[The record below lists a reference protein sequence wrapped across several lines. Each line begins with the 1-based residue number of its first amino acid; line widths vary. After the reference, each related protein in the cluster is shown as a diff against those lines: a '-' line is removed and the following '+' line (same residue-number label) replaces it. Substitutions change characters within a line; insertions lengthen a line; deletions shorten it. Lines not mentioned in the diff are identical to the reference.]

1 MMISMRS
8 VQMMQTDKK
17 SFSDYMS
24 AWLYG
29 ADGYYASYKEIG
41 KGGDFYTAVSTS
53 KFFGG
58 TIAKHII
65 SLVDEG
71 FLEQDATICEIGA
84 HHGYFLAD
92 VVEFIYTLRPEL
104 LGTLEFVII
113 ERFDALQK
121 QQSDYFAESFG
132 DVISLK
138 HYKSLSEMKRKNA
151 FFIANEIFDAFP
163 CELYYKGKSAQV
175 SAHEIEFDAQDAWV
189 DAKAKKYHKNR
200 GEIARGYEE
209 FALEMAN
216 AAEHFE
222 FMSFDYGEMAARP
235 DFSIR
240 VYAKHEVI
248 PFFDE
253 NIKREE
259 LFAKSD
265 ITYDV
270 TFAHVKD
277 AYEEAG
283 VAFVELK
290 AQMVALVDMGILGL
304 LEMLKEK
311 ADEKIY
317 TQELQKIKMLIMPN
331 FLGERFKMIRF
342 RKNA

>member
-1 MMISMRS
+1 ML
-8 VQMMQTDKK
+8 
-17 SFSDYMS
+17 FSEYMS
-24 AWLYG
+24 EWLYG
-29 ADGYYASYKEIG
+29 EDGYYSTYKNIG
-41 KGGDFYTAVSTS
+41 KSGDFYTAVSTS
-53 KFFGG
+53 QFFGG

-71 FLEQDATICEIGA
+71 FLKPNATICEIGA

-92 VVEFIYTLRPEL
+92 VCQFIYTLRPEL
-104 LGTLEFVII
+104 LQTFDFVII
-113 ERFDALQK
+113 ERFDDLQT
-121 QQSDYFAESFG
+121 QQTNYFQDSFG
-132 DVISLK
+132 EAVRVT
-138 HYKSLSEMKRKNA
+138 HYKSLSELQCENA

-163 CELYYKGKSAQV
+163 CELYYKGKTARV
-175 SAHEIEFDAQDAWV
+175 DGHDVAFEEENRWV
-189 DAKAKKYHKNR
+189 DEKATKYHKDR
-200 GEIARGYEE
+200 GEIAIGYEE
-209 FALEMAN
+209 FAQEMAN
-216 AAEHFE
+216 AAESFE
-222 FMSFDYGEMAARP
+222 FMSFDYGEMQARP

-240 VYAKHEVI
+240 IYTKHEVI

-290 AQMVALVDMGILGL
+290 AQMVALVDMGLLEL
-304 LEMLKEK
+304 LEMLQKN

-317 TQELQKIKMLIMPN
+317 KQELEKVKMLILPN

-342 RKNA
+342 RK

>member
-1 MMISMRS
+1 M
-8 VQMMQTDKK
+8 K
-17 SFSDYMS
+17 FSDYMS
-24 AWLYG
+24 EWLYG
-29 ADGYYASYKEIG
+29 KDGYYATYKNIG
-41 KGGDFYTAVSTS
+41 KSGDFYTAVSTS

-71 FLEQDATICEIGA
+71 FLDEEGVVCEIGA

-92 VVEFIYTLRPEL
+92 VIEFIYTLRPKL
-104 LGTLEFVII
+104 LSSLKFAII
-113 ERFDALQK
+113 ERFDSLQEFQK
-121 QQSDYFAESFG
+121 NYFFESFG
-132 DVISLK
+132 DAIKLT
-138 HYKSLSEMKRKNA
+138 HYKSLSELKCKNA

-163 CELYYKGKSAQV
+163 CELYYKGKSARV
-175 SAHEIEFDAQDAWV
+175 ERHEVVFDVDDEWV
-189 DAKAKKYHKNR
+189 EQKAKKYHKDR
-200 GEIARGYEE
+200 GEIAKGYEE
-209 FALEMAN
+209 FAIEMASSCKK
-216 AAEHFE
+216 FE
-222 FMSFDYGEMAARP
+222 FMSFDYGEMQARP
-235 DFSIR
+235 DFSLR

-277 AYEEAG
+277 AFLEAG
-283 VAFVELK
+283 VEFIELK
-290 AQMVALVDMGILGL
+290 AQMVALVNMGILEL
-304 LEMLKEK
+304 LEILKEK

-317 TQELQKIKMLIMPN
+317 KQELEKVKILIMPN
-331 FLGERFKMIRF
+331 FLGERFKMVRF
-342 RKNA
+342 RKA

>member
-1 MMISMRS
+1 MA
-8 VQMMQTDKK
+8 D
-17 SFSDYMS
+17 
-24 AWLYG
+24 WLYG
-29 ADGYYASYKEIG
+29 EEGYYSTYKAIG
-41 KGGDFYTAVSTS
+41 KSGDFYTAVSTS

-58 TIAKHII
+58 SIAKHII

-71 FLEQDATICEIGA
+71 FLKENAVICEIGA

-92 VVEFIYTLRPEL
+92 VIEFIYTLRPKL
-104 LGTLEFVII
+104 LSTFEFVII
-113 ERFDALQK
+113 ERFDALQN
-121 QQSDYFAESFG
+121 QQREYFQDSFG
-132 DVISLK
+132 DAINLT
-138 HYKSLSEMKRKNA
+138 HYKSLSQLKCENA

-163 CELYYKGKSAQV
+163 CELYFKGKTARV
-175 SAHEIEFDAQDAWV
+175 DANNVEFDIDDEWVTSKAQ
-189 DAKAKKYHKNR
+189 KYFKDR
-200 GEIARGYEE
+200 GEIAIGYED
-209 FALEMAN
+209 FALEMAS
-216 AAEHFE
+216 AAKTFE

-235 DFSIR
+235 DFSLR
-240 VYAKHEVI
+240 VYEKHEVI

-259 LFAKSD
+259 LFGKSD

-283 VAFVELK
+283 VKFIELK
-290 AQMVALVDMGILGL
+290 AQMVALVDMGILDL

-311 ADEKIY
+311 VEEKLY
-317 TQELQKIKMLIMPN
+317 KQELEKAKMLILPN

-342 RKNA
+342 RKSL